1 MLTCGY
7 GFLRTGRTHGTNL
20 RIRNARMTTKGN
32 RATLSLHRAHGEAP
46 VATGPGDQVAAAGR
60 GRLRASHA
68 DREQVIDTLKA
79 AFVQGR
85 LAKDEFD
92 ARVGHA
98 LTSWTYADLAALT
111 ADIPTGLTGA
121 QPPRK
126 PARAQSRPPV
136 STPVKSGVCVIIA
149 AIMMLAAPYAASGA
163 LVVVAVIVFVASFI
177 AWASI
182 LSTQPEKRSRGELP
196 QQPTPCAGGKASQR
210 AASAASAEQLPQ
222 SNQAQRNTAEAVRSR
237 LPRPQLSGLR
247 SPHQWR
253 PGGRRYAISCA
264 DR

>member
-1 MLTCGY
+1 M
-7 GFLRTGRTHGTNL
+7 
-20 RIRNARMTTKGN
+20 
-32 RATLSLHRAHGEAP
+32 
-46 VATGPGDQVAAAGR
+46 ATGPGDQVAAAGR
-60 GRLRASHA
+60 GRLRTSHA

-98 LTSWTYADLAALT
+98 LTSRTCADLAALT
-111 ADIPTGLTGA
+111 ADIPAGLTGA
-121 QPPRK
+121 EPPRK

-149 AIMMLAAPYAASGA
+149 AIMMLAAPYAGTA
-163 LVVVAVIVFVASFI
+163 LLVVAVIVFVASFI

-182 LSTQPEKRSRGELP
+182 LSAQPEKRSRGKLP
-196 QQPTPCAGGKASQR
+196 QQPAPCAGGKASRR

-253 PGGRRYAISCA
+253 PGGRRYAIGCA

>member
-7 GFLRTGRTHGTNL
+7 GFLRTGRTHGTDL
-20 RIRNARMTTKGN
+20 RIRNARMTIKGN

-46 VATGPGDQVAAAGR
+46 VATGPGDQGAAAGR
-60 GRLRASHA
+60 GRLRASRA

-98 LTSWTYADLAALT
+98 LASRTYADLAALT

-136 STPVKSGVCVIIA
+136 STPVKSGVCVLIPPTT
-149 AIMMLAAPYAASGA
+149 MLPAPYSPPAA
-163 LVVVAVIVFVASFI
+163 LPFLTVLLFLPSF
-177 AWASI
+177 
-182 LSTQPEKRSRGELP
+182 
-196 QQPTPCAGGKASQR
+196 
-210 AASAASAEQLPQ
+210 
-222 SNQAQRNTAEAVRSR
+222 
-237 LPRPQLSGLR
+237 
-247 SPHQWR
+247 
-253 PGGRRYAISCA
+253 
-264 DR
+264 